1 MFQSCGEISCRP
13 SSSELANGRLPP
25 EIQYWVAVVMRNA
38 CRKDDFRGRVR
49 QCADH
54 RSTCSHKIF
63 CQQIVLL
70 YYPLPSIFLWTMFIQ
85 CCAVGG
91 RPSLENQS
99 TKGVGNGGKDFGI
112 VARMLMKMDGD
123 VEEESK
129 GTGGGGSGSR
139 KERRD

>member
-1 MFQSCGEISCRP
+1 
-13 SSSELANGRLPP
+13 
-25 EIQYWVAVVMRNA
+25 
-38 CRKDDFRGRVR
+38 
-49 QCADH
+49 
-54 RSTCSHKIF
+54 
-63 CQQIVLL
+63 
-70 YYPLPSIFLWTMFIQ
+70 MFIQ